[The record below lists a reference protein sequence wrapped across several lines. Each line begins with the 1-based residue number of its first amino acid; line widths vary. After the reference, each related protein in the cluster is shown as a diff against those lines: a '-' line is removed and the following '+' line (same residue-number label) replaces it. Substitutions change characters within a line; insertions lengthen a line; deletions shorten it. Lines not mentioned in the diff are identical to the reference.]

1 MNQIVTK
8 GIVLARVNFGEADR
22 IVTMLT
28 PDHGKI
34 RLMAK
39 GVRRI
44 KSKLA
49 GGIELYSVSD
59 ITYIKGRGDIDTL
72 VSSRLQKHFSNI
84 AKDIDRTMAGY
95 EMIKR
100 LDKATEESPESEYYD
115 LLEKAFEALD
125 DSTVSLDVI
134 WLWFTMQLLRFDG
147 HAPNLKTDDAGQK
160 LDVSNAYQFNH
171 DHMAFAAHENGK
183 FDADHIKFLRLGFA
197 GTQAKILQMV
207 QGSGELTSA
216 VLPLVNDMASAYI
229 RN

>member
-8 GIVLARVNFGEADR
+8 GIVLSRVNFGEADR

-28 PDHGKI
+28 PDHGKL

-39 GVRRI
+39 GVRRV

-49 GGIELYSVSD
+49 GGIELFSISD
-59 ITYIKGRGDIDTL
+59 ITFIRGRGDIGTL
-72 VSSRLQKHFSNI
+72 TSTRLQKHFSNI

-95 EMIKR
+95 ELIKR
-100 LDKATEESPESEYYD
+100 LDKATEESPEPEYYD

-125 DSTVSLDVI
+125 DSEISLDVI
-134 WLWFTMQLLRFDG
+134 WLWFTMQLLRHGG
-147 HAPNLKTDDAGQK
+147 HTPNLQTDDSGKK
-160 LDVSNAYQFNH
+160 LDAKSSYHFNH
-171 DHMAFAAHENGK
+171 DNMAFAAHDNGK
-183 FDADHIKFLRLGFA
+183 FGADHIKFLRLGFA

-207 QGSGELTSA
+207 QGSGDLTRS
-216 VLPLVNDMASAYI
+216 VLPLVNEMASAHL